1 MQSKAKQFKA
11 LMCIIINYN
20 YNENRNHTRPE
31 SIHLSTVQYAG
42 MNFCFSRGL
51 TLDLNTLH
59 SRTTKGIFTVEAVPF
74 HATVVQ
80 LLHNT

>member
-1 MQSKAKQFKA
+1 
-11 LMCIIINYN
+11 
-20 YNENRNHTRPE
+20 
-31 SIHLSTVQYAG
+31 

-80 LLHNT
+80 LLHNTLEHHN